1 LCAKKGKQTVEGKE
15 MPEITVLTVLLF
27 GFLLGVRHAF
37 DADHI
42 VAVTTIVSRTG
53 SLLRSALV
61 GLSWGL
67 GHTLILFVI
76 GFLVL
81 VFKLVIPDKLA
92 LSMEFVVGLLL
103 VLLGAPLVW
112 PLVAGRKH
120 AHWHAHGDRR
130 HLHSHFHDDSLRHDH
145 QHIRRPL
152 LMGMV
157 HGLAGSGMLTLL
169 VLGTMSSVAQGL
181 IFLVVFGVGSILS
194 MVLFSGL
201 IGLPF
206 KFIAGLSLRLNLWL
220 RGATGLISVAL
231 GFTIMWQVT
240 YAGGLFLSAN

>member
-1 LCAKKGKQTVEGKE
+1 
-15 MPEITVLTVLLF
+15 MPEITVLTALLF
-27 GFLLGVRHAF
+27 GFLLGVKHAL

-42 VAVTTIVSRTG
+42 VAITTIVSRTG
-53 SLLRSALV
+53 SLLRSMLV

-67 GHTLILFVI
+67 GHTLTLFAA

-81 VFKLVIPDKLA
+81 VFKLAIPDKLA

-103 VLLGAPLVW
+103 VLLGVPLVW
-112 PLVAGRKH
+112 RLVVSRRH
-120 AHWHAHGDRR
+120 IHWHAHGDRS
-130 HLHSHFHDDSLRHDH
+130 HLHSHFHHDTPEHDH

-157 HGLAGSGMLTLL
+157 HGLAGSGALTLL
-169 VLGTMSSVAQGL
+169 VIGTMSSVAQGL
-181 IFLVVFGVGSILS
+181 VFLVVFGVGSILG

-206 KFIAGLSLRLNLWL
+206 KFAAGLSLRLNLWL
-220 RGATGLISVAL
+220 RGAAGLISVVL
-231 GFTIMWQVT
+231 GLVIIWQV
-240 YAGGLFLSAN
+240 AFVGGLFLSAS